1 MLPSPPPTD
10 PDVQFSRIRFLTLE
24 LRSRRRKY
32 KAVVTCWSGPC
43 PMLHRPA
50 SSAIHCRSVD
60 RCMRFCVLGPVARQW
75 LSMPRRLPSLGRVP
89 LGTVPRRH
97 QYYEDATT
105 PRTASPL
112 AYWVRSQ
119 VPRRPPVFVLAAAL
133 PHSRRCRT
141 GQDLCSAGGPIPAV
155 VAWTIRD
162 LPVPW
167 RPILCLCPAPGPRSA
182 DAPGQSRSADAAP
195 AARTAKAPAIR
206 TISGLTTGL
215 QHTLSTL
222 QEPPRGNP
230 GKTRFRL
237 AGSQPLPCGSRTRW
251 IASKGF
257 RSLTWPSSFPG
268 LALALP
274 RCARDDGKVDRTARS
289 TLTGQAPKK
298 TAGGG
303 AAGRGG

>member
-50 SSAIHCRSVD
+50 RSAIHCRSVD
-60 RCMRFCVLGPVARQW
+60 RCTRFCVLGPVARQW

-162 LPVPW
+162 LPGSLATHPVP
-167 RPILCLCPAPGPRSA
+167 LPRSRT
-182 DAPGQSRSADAAP
+182 PVGRRSWP
-195 AARTAKAPAIR
+195 ITERR
-206 TISGLTTGL
+206 CC
-215 QHTLSTL
+215 
-222 QEPPRGNP
+222 PRGED
-230 GKTRFRL
+230 RE
-237 AGSQPLPCGSRTRW
+237 GSGDQNDFGACHGASAHAVYASRAPSREPRQDSLP
-251 IASKGF
+251 
-257 RSLTWPSSFPG
+257 
-268 LALALP
+268 
-274 RCARDDGKVDRTARS
+274 
-289 TLTGQAPKK
+289 
-298 TAGGG
+298 
-303 AAGRGG
+303 AGRLSASTVRESNPLDRFERFQVTYMAFLLSRACPGATSLRSG